1 MVLLIKV
8 KDRYFNY
15 ENINQFDFIIYKRTE
30 PKPGEDPHSYFLNV
44 GSVDKTI
51 AEINM
56 GSKENWERAK
66 KRLEHA
72 IIFGFRF
79 IDLLEE
85 DEEEND

>member
-44 GSVDKTI
+44 GSYDKTI
-51 AEINM
+51 AEIDL
-56 GSKENWERAK
+56 GPKEVWERAK
-66 KRLEHA
+66 DRLEQA
-72 IIFGFRF
+72 IIMGYRF

-85 DEEEND
+85 D